1 MDEIEGFAK
10 MDVVRKSGKE
20 TLKSNGRE
28 LDVRLID
35 FWRWS
40 ASDLVG
46 NTMRGIFAEYIVARA
61 LGVAHGIRTEWDAYD
76 LQTSSGTKVEVK
88 SASYLQSWYHKKLS
102 SISFSIRPTRSWDA
116 ATNAMDN
123 IVKRQ
128 ADIYVFCCLKHQEKK
143 TLDPLDLGQWDF
155 YILPTS
161 VLNEKY
167 PTQKTISLSI
177 LLKLNPCHATFEE
190 IAACIEKTAS

>member
-10 MDVVRKSGKE
+10 MDVVRKSGEE

-46 NTMRGIFAEYIVARA
+46 NTMRGVFAEYIVARA
-61 LGVAHGIRTEWDAYD
+61 LNVGGGIRTEWDAYD
-76 LQTSSGTKVEVK
+76 LQIPSGITIEVK
-88 SASYLQSWYHKKLS
+88 SAAYLQSWEHRKLS
-102 SISFSIRPTRSWDA
+102 NISFKIPPTRSWN
-116 ATNAMDN
+116 ATTNTLDN
-123 IVKRQ
+123 EVKRQ
-128 ADIYVFCCLKHQEKK
+128 ADIYVFCHLTPTNK
-143 TLDPLDLGQWDF
+143 TDLDPLQLEQWDF

-167 PTQKTISLSI
+167 PTQKTISLSS
-177 LLKLNPCHATFEE
+177 LLNLNPCRATFEE
-190 IAACIEKTAS
+190 IAACVERTAS